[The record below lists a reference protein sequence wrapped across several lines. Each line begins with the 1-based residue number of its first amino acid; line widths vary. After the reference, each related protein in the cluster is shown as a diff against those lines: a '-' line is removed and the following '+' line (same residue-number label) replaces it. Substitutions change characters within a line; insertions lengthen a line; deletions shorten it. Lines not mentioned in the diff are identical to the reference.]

1 MDLFFTLEYIT
12 RWEEHLRVELSILRR
27 GNIEP
32 QRRIVVLTTPDGIRW
47 EGTEHV
53 AEPDVESFSYEY
65 VVCEGDTVTRREWN
79 AVPRSIAGADKSFFL
94 HDFWREIPP
103 NAHLYSSAYT
113 HISKQPELVAAPM
126 LYYERTLVFRVQ
138 APQLR
143 EGEVLALV
151 GSQPLLGAWHPERA
165 LRMSPAGLHEW
176 TLTLTLEGVS
186 LPIEYK
192 YVRVRARTGELIE
205 WESGGNR
212 TTRSA
217 TDLRGVAVFFDSEAR
232 LESHPW
238 RRAGVV
244 VPLFSLRSEGSQGV
258 GDFGDL
264 QRMVDWTSAAG
275 MHVVQ
280 LLPIND
286 TSLTHTWRDSYPY
299 RCLSAFALHP
309 LYIDLRQLPPIHD
322 EAFMA
327 SHETMC
333 RKANAAAECD
343 YEASLS
349 LKIAYLR
356 RLYAQEGKEVMQAS
370 SFMRFYDEN
379 QEWLLPYAVF
389 CTLRDRYGTV
399 DYHEWPQ
406 YSEYDENAVNLL
418 ARHDWD
424 EVGFHVFV
432 QYLLD
437 GQLATVVRHARERGV
452 VLKGD
457 IPIGVSPHSVE
468 AWMQPQYFH
477 LDLCA
482 GAPPDDFS
490 EAGQNWGFPTYNWE
504 RMAAD
509 GYRWWVRRLQR
520 MACYFDAYR
529 IDHVLGFFRIW
540 AVPRAE
546 TDARR
551 GQFDPALPL
560 SREDIMSF
568 GFPFRDE
575 CVGRLFV
582 ADYRDS
588 ERYHPLIDAHP
599 ETLLSGWELDAF
611 RRLHEDFFYHRHNDF
626 WYREAMKR
634 LPALVGA
641 TRMLVC
647 AEDLGMVPACV
658 HPAMQQLRILSL
670 EIQTMPK
677 AFGIRFARLADNPYM
692 SVSTPF
698 THDMPTLRQWWAAN
712 DERRQHYYSE
722 VLHHDG
728 QAPAELTAALAEEIL
743 CAHLQSPSML
753 CLVSLQ
759 DWLATDASLRRP
771 NADEERINEPADPD
785 HYWHYRMHLTLETL
799 LSSDAFNARLCA
811 IIGQSGRNE

>member
-1 MDLFFTLEYIT
+1 MNLYFTLEYVT
-12 RWEEHLRVELSILRR
+12 RWEEQLRVELSILRR
-27 GNIEP
+27 GILEP
-32 QRRIVVLTTPDGIRW
+32 QRRIVALTTSDGRRW

-53 AEPDVESFSYEY
+53 SEPDVESFSYVY
-65 VVCEGDTVTRREWN
+65 AVCEGDTVTRREWN
-79 AVPRSIAGADKSFFL
+79 IVPRRFTGADKSFYL
-94 HDFWREIPP
+94 HDYWRDIPP
-103 NAHLYSSAYT
+103 NAHLYSSAYA
-113 HISKQPELVAAPM
+113 HISRQPDTAPHPM
-126 LYYERTLVFRVQ
+126 LYFERTLVFRVQ
-138 APQLR
+138 APQLC

-151 GSQPLLGAWHPERA
+151 GNQPPLGAWHPERA

-176 TLTLTLEGVS
+176 TLTLTLEGLS

-192 YVRVRARTGELIE
+192 YVRVCARTGELLE
-205 WESGGNR
+205 WESGMNR
-212 TTRSA
+212 IASLSS
-217 TDLRGVAVFFDSEAR
+217 DVRGVAVFFDSEVR
-232 LESHPW
+232 LQSSLW

-264 QRMVDWTSAAG
+264 QRMVDWASAAD

-286 TSLTHTWRDSYPY
+286 TTQTHTWHDSYPY
-299 RCLSAFALHP
+299 RCLSVFALHP

-327 SHETMC
+327 SHAAAC
-333 RKANAAAECD
+333 RAANAAAECD
-343 YEASLS
+343 YETSLA
-349 LKIAYLR
+349 LKLDYLH
-356 RLYAQEGKEVMQAS
+356 RLYAQEGKDVMHAS

-389 CTLRDRYGTV
+389 CTLRDRYGTA
-399 DYHEWPQ
+399 DYHTWPQ
-406 YSEYDENAVNLL
+406 YAEYDEGAVNLL
-418 ARHDWD
+418 ARHAGD

-437 GQLATVVRHARERGV
+437 GQLSAVVRHARQQGV

-477 LDLCA
+477 LELCA

-490 EAGQNWGFPTYNWE
+490 AAGQNWGFPTYNWE
-504 RMAAD
+504 NMAAD
-509 GYRWWVRRLQR
+509 GYRWWIRRLQR

-540 AVPRAE
+540 AVSRAE
-546 TDARR
+546 ADACR
-551 GQFDPALPL
+551 GQFDPALPMT
-560 SREDIMSF
+560 REEIMSY
-568 GFPFRDE
+568 GLPFCDDY
-575 CVGRLFV
+575 VDRLFV
-582 ADYRDS
+582 PDYRYPD
-588 ERYHPLIDAHP
+588 RYHPLIDAHP
-599 ETLLSGWELDAF
+599 ETILSGYALDAF
-611 RRLHEDFFYHRHNDF
+611 RRLHEQFFYHRHNDF
-626 WYREAMKR
+626 WYGQAMKR

-658 HPAMQQLRILSL
+658 HPTMTQLRILSL

-677 AFGIRFARLADNPYM
+677 ALGLRFARLEDNPYM

-698 THDMPTLRQWWAAN
+698 THDMPTLRQWWAENA
-712 DERRQHYYSE
+712 ERRQHYYAE

-728 QAPAELTAALAEEIL
+728 QASDELTGSLAEEIL

-759 DWLATDASLRRP
+759 DWLAIDESLRRP
-771 NADEERINEPADPD
+771 NADEERINVPADPD
-785 HYWHYRMHLTLETL
+785 HYWCYRMHLTLEAL
-799 LSSDAFNARLCA
+799 AADAPYTQHLRSLVSQA
-811 IIGQSGRNE
+811 GR